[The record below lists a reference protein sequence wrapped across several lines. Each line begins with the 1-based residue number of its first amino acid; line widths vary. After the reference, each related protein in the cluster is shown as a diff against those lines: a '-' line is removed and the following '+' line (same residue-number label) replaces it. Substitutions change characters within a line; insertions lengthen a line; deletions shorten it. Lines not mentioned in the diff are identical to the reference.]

1 MNSFLIKGILFVFII
16 IGFAEYAYS
25 EQQAEP
31 LESRVSH
38 LERVMNSQKQLELL
52 FRVKQ
57 IKQENQQLRSLL
69 EEQTNEIRLL
79 KQNQQ
84 KINTDINKRF
94 GEIEEKHV
102 STNNSISSEN
112 ISSQVEIVEK
122 SVSVSPSNS
131 KNEDIQNKVIVKTK
145 TASKTDYQAE
155 RKSYQK
161 AYDKLTARQYNQA
174 RDSFIEFINQFPD
187 GRYAHIAQYWI
198 AESSYAQHNY
208 EQAIIDYQK
217 LIGQYA
223 VSPKHAEAKLKK
235 SYCYYELGKKDKARE
250 VLNNVL
256 KNYPNSTES
265 GQAKILLEKL
275 K

>member
-1 MNSFLIKGILFVFII
+1 MNSFLIKGILFVFFI

-25 EQQAEP
+25 EQQVEP
-31 LESRVSH
+31 LESRVAR

-57 IKQENQQLRSLL
+57 IKQENQQLRNLL
-69 EEQTNEIRLL
+69 EEQANEIRLL

-84 KINTDINKRF
+84 KFDADINKRF
-94 GEIEEKHV
+94 AEIEEKQV
-102 STNNSISSEN
+102 STNNSIPSEN
-112 ISSQVEIVEK
+112 IPSQVEVVEK
-122 SVSVSPSNS
+122 SVSVSPPSS
-131 KNEDIQNKVIVKTK
+131 KREDIQNKVIVEPKP
-145 TASKTDYQAE
+145 ASKTDYQAE

-174 RDSFIEFINQFPD
+174 RDSFIEFINQFPN

-208 EQAIIDYQK
+208 EQAIIDYQR
-217 LIGQYA
+217 LIDQYTI
-223 VSPKHAEAKLKK
+223 SPKQAEAELKK
-235 SYCYYELGKKDKARE
+235 AYCYYELDKKDKARE
-250 VLNNVL
+250 VLNHVL
-256 KNYPNSTES
+256 KKYPNSTEA
-265 GQAKILLEKL
+265 GQAISLLEKL